1 MLSTELSITSA
12 FQYYIACYVFST
24 CACYVMDQKFIPSTF
39 VWLQNTIMH
48 EISETLFFLRIIGYT
63 AIKAYTKAK
72 SPWNYLKAKQNI
84 L

>member
-1 MLSTELSITSA
+1 
-12 FQYYIACYVFST
+12 
-24 CACYVMDQKFIPSTF
+24 MDQKFIPSTF

-84 L
+84 P